1 MVNHS
6 YSVAIYLPESLS
18 SQFRCYQRS
27 CGPLGDGG
35 PDPEWE
41 PEVEPG
47 SSACVMTEVKRPKS
61 TSTEEKKE
69 KNRRWRQL
77 AKTNAADR
85 QMEVILARLLS
96 FTSHVLDVWLPNH
109 MNVFLRNVSLRFIMP
124 VLFMCLMEPPGSEI
138 EMKKSSH
145 LRSRNQQRFGIFAL
159 KWLTMNQLLK

>member
-1 MVNHS
+1 M
-6 YSVAIYLPESLS
+6 
-18 SQFRCYQRS
+18 
-27 CGPLGDGG
+27 
-35 PDPEWE
+35 
-41 PEVEPG
+41 EPG
-47 SSACVMTEVKRPKS
+47 SSASVMTEVKRPKS

-109 MNVFLRNVSLRFIMP
+109 MNVFLRNVSLRLIMP

-145 LRSRNQQRFGIFAL
+145 LRSRNQQRFGI
-159 KWLTMNQLLK
+159 LL